1 MRFCSQI
8 NKHYDSGDESDFG
21 LGPEMIIK
29 PTLFVISAPSGAGK
43 STLIKNISPFFP
55 DMRYSISCAT
65 RPARKGEID
74 SVSYYFISESKF
86 KSMAKAGE
94 FLEWKNVH
102 GNLYGTPAQAVRD
115 VLKNGG
121 RMIMDID
128 VEGAKEVFGKIPEA
142 VGIFIK
148 APCLAELERRLRKRK
163 TDSEESIRVRMLNAH
178 HETSMAHLFKYCI
191 VNDELRKAVNEL
203 IDIIRRESETPETE

>member
-1 MRFCSQI
+1 MT
-8 NKHYDSGDESDFG
+8 
-21 LGPEMIIK
+21 IK

-65 RPARKGEID
+65 RSPRKGEID

-102 GNLYGTPAQAVRD
+102 GNLYGTPRKLVTD
-115 VLKNGG
+115 VLTSGG

-128 VEGAKEVFGKIPEA
+128 VEGAKEVFAKIPQA
-142 VGIFIK
+142 VGIFID
-148 APCLAELERRLRKRK
+148 APSLEELESRLRKRK
-163 TDSEESIRVRMLNAH
+163 SDSEESIRVRMFNAH
-178 HETSMAHLFKYCI
+178 HETSMAYLFKYHVI
-191 VNDELRKAVNEL
+191 NDELQKAIDEL
-203 IDIIRRESETPETE
+203 VHIIRKESEVTCDK